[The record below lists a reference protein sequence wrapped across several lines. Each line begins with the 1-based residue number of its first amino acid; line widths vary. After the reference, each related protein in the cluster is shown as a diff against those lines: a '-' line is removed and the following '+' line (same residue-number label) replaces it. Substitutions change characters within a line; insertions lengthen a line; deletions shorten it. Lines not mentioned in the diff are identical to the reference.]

1 MMTTLEA
8 CLLLQAI
15 PGMGIH
21 RGIKMFNHF
30 GSAAAVFEASYSD
43 WLAVEGIGTQVCI
56 ALRNWKSHLPK
67 VTSLIEQ
74 IKQHHLEFLFLG
86 SSQYPH
92 ALTFCSDAP
101 LVLFYKGK
109 IDFENRN
116 VISIVG
122 TRQNTPQGKDFCK
135 QLIEVLKKYNPIIC
149 SGIAKGIDVI
159 AHRLAME
166 NGLETVA
173 CLAHGL
179 ERVYPEAHQRTAL
192 EICKQGAL
200 LSDFLPNAPFRKENF
215 PQRNRLIAGM
225 AHATVVIESG
235 IAGGSMNTA
244 TLAHRYGREIFAV
257 PGRPSDLKSQGCHQ
271 LIFQQKAQ
279 LLSDPNDLIKSLGW
293 EEQPRAKGVQKA
305 LFQNLTEDEKKVQDQ
320 LLKISKM
327 RLDELTLKLGW
338 KVSKTAAI
346 LMQLEMKGLV
356 RALPGKL
363 FEWI

>member
-1 MMTTLEA
+1 M
-8 CLLLQAI
+8 
-15 PGMGIH
+15 
-21 RGIKMFNHF
+21 
-30 GSAAAVFEASYSD
+30 
-43 WLAVEGIGTQVCI
+43 
-56 ALRNWKSHLPK
+56 
-67 VTSLIEQ
+67 
-74 IKQHHLEFLFLG
+74 
-86 SSQYPH
+86 
-92 ALTFCSDAP
+92 
-101 LVLFYKGK
+101 
-109 IDFENRN
+109 
-116 VISIVG
+116 ISIVG

-149 SGIAKGIDVI
+149 SGLAKGIDVI